1 MRHHG
6 RVVLSTGNHCLVA
19 DQSGNLYRCQLRRR
33 GDRPVCG
40 DWIEWR
46 VESGGAVV
54 EAIEP
59 RQNVIERGDFRGHP
73 RPLAANVD
81 QVILVIAPTPTPDTL
96 LIDRYRVLS
105 QAAEIPLT
113 VWINKTDRIDSAESR
128 SLRSSLGLDHN
139 RHACL
144 IGSARS
150 GAGLNALRALIGAG
164 TAILVGQSGVGKSS
178 LTQALV
184 PGVDLRVGE
193 ISRVSG
199 QGRHTTTETILV
211 QQPRGPAL
219 IDSPGVRTLRLDHLS
234 AAQVMAAFPDIAELT
249 RQCRFRDCRHNGE
262 PGCALQRARE
272 SGAVP
277 AQRIAHW
284 ARLMQE
290 TENGLA
296 DKKS

>member
-1 MRHHG
+1 MRRRG

-19 DQSGNLYRCQLRRR
+19 DQSGDLHRCQLRRR
-33 GDRPVCG
+33 GGRPVCG
-40 DWIEWR
+40 DWIDWQAQ
-46 VESGGAVV
+46 SGGAVV
-54 EAIEP
+54 EAVEP
-59 RQNVIERGDFRGHP
+59 RRNVIERGDFRGHP

-81 QVILVIAPTPTPDTL
+81 RIILVIAPTPTPDPL

-105 QAAEIPLT
+105 QAAATPLT
-113 VWINKTDRIDSAESR
+113 LWLNKTDRLEAAQRHALLTRLST
-128 SLRSSLGLDHN
+128 DHN
-139 RHACL
+139 RLDCL
-144 IGSARS
+144 GGSARS
-150 GAGLNALRALIGAG
+150 GAGLDAIRQLIGAG

-178 LTQALV
+178 LTKALV

-193 ISRVSG
+193 INRASG

-211 QQPRGPAL
+211 EHPGGPAL

-234 AAQVMAAFPDIAELT
+234 PGQVMAAFPDIAELT
-249 RQCRFRDCRHNGE
+249 GQCQFRDCRHNGE

-296 DKKS
+296 DQKS